1 MSPNYPLRVLITSLI
16 IFAILI
22 IGSQPS
28 TQLALVQFF
37 GLDQAEITTLAKQST
52 RQKTREEVTINRV
65 IDGDTVLLQDG
76 RTVRY
81 LNIDTPETKKPNTP
95 VQCYGKEASDF
106 NRGLTEGKTVTI
118 VAEKELQDRYGRELR
133 FIFLK
138 GKNVDDITQSVNAQ
152 MVQKGFARSS
162 IYSPNNRF
170 EKEFIS
176 LEQSAQKKDLG
187 VWKCPKPFEE

>member
-95 VQCYGKEASDF
+95 VQCYGKEASDY

-176 LEQSAQKKDLG
+176 LEQAAQKKDLG